1 MNLSPLAQ
9 WHEELSIEC
18 PVDGLERILSEFPRV
33 CTSDR
38 EFMRPIG
45 NEALKRTVRA
55 LGAEADGA
63 VESLIPYDDV
73 KVFID
78 FAVHIVDDQHPSS
91 GIEDSPRG
99 FPGFRVQ
106 PHECKRIP

>member
-9 WHEELSIEC
+9 WHEELSIER

-63 VESLIPYDDV
+63 VESLVPNDDV
-73 KVFID
+73 KVLVD
-78 FAVHIVDDQHPSS
+78 LAAHVVDDKHPSS
-91 GIEDSPRG
+91 TIEDEFGCHLRHIRWP
-99 FPGFRVQ
+99 V
-106 PHECKRIP
+106 